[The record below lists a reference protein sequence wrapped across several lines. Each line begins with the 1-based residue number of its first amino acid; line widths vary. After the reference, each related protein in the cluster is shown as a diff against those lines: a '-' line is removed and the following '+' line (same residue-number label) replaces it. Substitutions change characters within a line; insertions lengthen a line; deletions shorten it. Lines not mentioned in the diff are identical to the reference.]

1 VSAHPGPAL
10 VTGATA
16 GIGREFCDQLAARG
30 HDLLLVARDRT
41 RLEAAALELA
51 ATHRVSAEPLVA
63 DLAREDEMLRVGER
77 VRAAELAVLVN
88 NAGFGTTEYLA
99 QADPDRQADMVRL
112 HALAPVRLAL
122 AALPGMLERRTGA
135 VVNVSSV
142 AGFAYSPGSVTYC
155 ATKAFLTV
163 WSEGLA
169 AELRGSGVRV
179 QALCPGLTHTE
190 FHQRMGDRRRQAP
203 AYLWLSAREVVTA
216 SLRALDRG
224 RPTICIPSAR
234 YRLLTGLV
242 RATPRPLLGR
252 LAALR
257 RRLDVT

>member
-1 VSAHPGPAL
+1 VSGRPGPAL

-16 GIGREFCDQLAARG
+16 GIGREFCEQLAGRG
-30 HDLLLVARDRT
+30 HDLLVVARDRT
-41 RLEAAALELA
+41 RLETTAAELA
-51 ATHRVSAEPLVA
+51 ARHRISAEPLVA
-63 DLAREDEMLRVGER
+63 DLAREDEVLRVADWARSAG
-77 VRAAELAVLVN
+77 LALLIN
-88 NAGFGTTEYLA
+88 NAGFGTTERLA
-99 QADPDRQADMVRL
+99 HADPERQADMIRL

-122 AALPGMLERRTGA
+122 AALPGMLERRAGA
-135 VVNVSSV
+135 IVNVSSV

-169 AELRGSGVRV
+169 AELRGTGVRV
-179 QALCPGLTHTE
+179 QALCPGLTRTE
-190 FHQRMGDRRRQAP
+190 FHQRMQDRSRRAP
-203 AYLWLSAREVVTA
+203 ALTWLSAGEVVRA

-224 RPTICIPSAR
+224 RPTVCIPSAR

-242 RATPRPLLGR
+242 RITPRPLLGR